1 MKRLFDSMAGRMML
15 VLVLG
20 LGLFHAAS
28 LLTYTASLNS
38 ELSAQDN
45 VRLAE
50 RLVAIRN
57 ALKAAPSIERET
69 LAHQMSGGPVD
80 AHWGQRAL
88 AVETPADSSTRAPLK
103 KLMTSLVPELTR
115 ETLRVGTSPPL
126 QDGAIDTHLTMVSV
140 GLGDGTWANVTVVN
154 SGHLHGSSTS
164 IAMATTLMAI
174 GVMVATWLLVRWS
187 TRPLRALADAAQQ
200 FSGSALSPPL
210 SDTGPHEVREAA
222 TAFNGMQRRI
232 RSLIQDRALSLAAI
246 SHDLKTPLTRL
257 RFRVD
262 DLSDQELKQSIA
274 DDIDEMEE
282 MINGTIAFLRGEA
295 SPEDSRPLELRA
307 ILENICFD
315 HADRGYEVSL
325 SGSGKGILH
334 GQSSELKR
342 AFSNLIQNA
351 LKYGDVARVSITDA
365 PGRVEVVI
373 EDDGPGIP
381 SEQLIAVFTPFYR
394 VDQSRGRETG
404 GVGLGLT
411 VADRVVTAHEGT
423 IKLTNTTP
431 RGLRVVVTLPLAPT
445 LQAVRSS

>member
-1 MKRLFDSMAGRMML
+1 ML

-20 LGLFHAAS
+20 LGFFHAAS
-28 LLTYTASLNS
+28 LLTYTATLNS

-88 AVETPADSSTRAPLK
+88 AVETPADSSAKAPLK

-115 ETLRVGTSPPL
+115 ERLLVGTSPPL
-126 QDGAIDTHLTMVSV
+126 PNGAIDPHLTMVSV
-140 GLGDGTWANVTVVN
+140 GLGDGTWANVSVVN
-154 SGHLHGSSTS
+154 SGHLHGSTTS

-187 TRPLRALADAAQQ
+187 TQPLGALANAAQH
-200 FSGSALSPPL
+200 FSGSALSPSL
-210 SDTGPHEVREAA
+210 SETGPNEVREAA
-222 TAFNGMQRRI
+222 IAFNGMQRRI

-246 SHDLKTPLTRL
+246 SHDLKTPLARL
-257 RFRVD
+257 RFRIE
-262 DLSDQELKQSIA
+262 DLSDQDLKQSIA
-274 DDIDEMEE
+274 DDIGEMEE

-295 SPEDSRPLELRA
+295 SPEEPRPLQLRA

-315 HADRGYEVSL
+315 HADRGHAVSL
-325 SGSGKGILH
+325 SGSGKGVLH
-334 GQSSELKR
+334 GQSSDLKR

-351 LKYGDVARVSITDA
+351 LKYGDIARVSITDA

-411 VADRVVTAHEGT
+411 VAYRVVTAHEAT
-423 IKLTNTTP
+423 IKLTNLTP

-445 LQAVRSS
+445 VQAAHSS

>member
-1 MKRLFDSMAGRMML
+1 ML

-28 LLTYTASLNS
+28 LLTYTASLNN

-88 AVETPADSSTRAPLK
+88 AVETPADLSASAALK

-126 QDGAIDTHLTMVSV
+126 PDGAIDTHLTMVSV
-140 GLGDGTWANVTVVN
+140 GLGDGTWANVSVVN
-154 SGHLHGSSTS
+154 SDHRHGSTTS
-164 IAMATTLMAI
+164 IAIATTIEAI
-174 GVMVATWLLVRWS
+174 GVLLATWLLVRWS
-187 TRPLRALADAAQQ
+187 TRPLQRLADAAQQ
-200 FSGSALSPPL
+200 FSGSALCPPVVE
-210 SDTGPHEVREAA
+210 TGTHEVREAA
-222 TAFNGMQRRI
+222 AAFNGMQRRI

-257 RFRVD
+257 RFRID
-262 DLSDQELKQSIA
+262 DLTDERLKQSIA

-315 HADRGYEVSL
+315 HADRGHAVSL

-334 GQSSELKR
+334 GQSSDLKR
-342 AFSNLIQNA
+342 AFSNIIQNA
-351 LKYGDVARVSITDA
+351 LKYGNIARVSIADA
-365 PGRVEVVI
+365 SSRVEVVI
-373 EDDGPGIP
+373 EDEGPGIP
-381 SEQLIAVFTPFYR
+381 TEQLTAVFTPFYR

-411 VADRVVTAHEGT
+411 VAHRVVTAHEGM
-423 IKLTNTTP
+423 IKLINITP
-431 RGLRVVVTLPLAPT
+431 RGLRVVVTLPLTPRAIA
-445 LQAVRSS
+445 LH

>member
-1 MKRLFDSMAGRMML
+1 MI

-20 LGLFHAAS
+20 LGLFHSAS
-28 LLTYTASLNS
+28 LLIYTASLNS

-57 ALKAAPSIERET
+57 ALKAAPFLEREA

-80 AHWGQRAL
+80 AHWGERAL
-88 AVETPADSSTRAPLK
+88 AVDTPADPTASAPLN

-115 ETLRVGTSPPL
+115 EMLRVGTSPPL
-126 QDGAIDTHLTMVSV
+126 PDGAIDSHLTMVSV
-140 GLGDGTWANVTVVN
+140 GLGDGTWANISVVN
-154 SGHLHGSSTS
+154 SEHLHGSTTS

-187 TRPLRALADAAQQ
+187 TRPLRTLADAAQQ
-200 FSGSALSPPL
+200 FSGSASSPPV
-210 SDTGPHEVREAA
+210 SETGPQEVREAA

-232 RSLIQDRALSLAAI
+232 RSLMQDRALSLAAI

-257 RFRVD
+257 RFRID
-262 DLSDQELKQSIA
+262 DLTDEGLKLSIT
-274 DDIDEMEE
+274 DDIEEMEE

-295 SPEDSRPLELRA
+295 SPEEPKSLELRA
-307 ILENICFD
+307 VLENICFD
-315 HADRGYEVSL
+315 HSDRGHPVKL
-325 SGSGKGILH
+325 SGSGKGVLR
-334 GQSSELKR
+334 GQSSDLKR

-351 LKYGDVARVSITDA
+351 LKYGDIARVSITDA

-411 VADRVVTAHEGT
+411 VAHRVVTAHEGT
-423 IKLTNTTP
+423 IKLTNITP

-445 LQAVRSS
+445 VQAAHSS

>member
-1 MKRLFDSMAGRMML
+1 ML

-28 LLTYTASLNS
+28 LLTYTASLNN

-57 ALKAAPSIERET
+57 ALNAAPSIERET

-88 AVETPADSSTRAPLK
+88 AVETPADLSASAALK

-126 QDGAIDTHLTMVSV
+126 PDGAIDTHLTMVSV
-140 GLGDGTWANVTVVN
+140 GLGDGTWANVSVVN
-154 SGHLHGSSTS
+154 SDHRHGSTTS
-164 IAMATTLMAI
+164 IAIATTIEAI
-174 GVMVATWLLVRWS
+174 GVLLATWLLVRWS
-187 TRPLRALADAAQQ
+187 TRPLQRLADAAKQ
-200 FSGSALSPPL
+200 FSGSALCPPVVE
-210 SDTGPHEVREAA
+210 TGTHEVREAA
-222 TAFNGMQRRI
+222 AAFNGMQRRI

-257 RFRVD
+257 RFRID
-262 DLSDQELKQSIA
+262 DLTDERLKQSIA

-315 HADRGYEVSL
+315 HADRGHAVSL

-334 GQSSELKR
+334 GQSSDLKR
-342 AFSNLIQNA
+342 AFSNIIQNA
-351 LKYGDVARVSITDA
+351 LKYGNIARVSIVDA
-365 PGRVEVVI
+365 SSRVEVVI
-373 EDDGPGIP
+373 EDEGPGIP
-381 SEQLIAVFTPFYR
+381 TEQLTAVFTPFYR

-411 VADRVVTAHEGT
+411 VAHRVVTAHEGM
-423 IKLTNTTP
+423 IKLINITP
-431 RGLRVVVTLPLAPT
+431 RGLRVVVTLPLTPRAIA
-445 LQAVRSS
+445 LH

>member
-1 MKRLFDSMAGRMML
+1 MI

-20 LGLFHAAS
+20 LGLFHSAS
-28 LLTYTASLNS
+28 LLIYTASLNS

-57 ALKAAPSIERET
+57 ALKAAPFLERET

-80 AHWGQRAL
+80 AHWGERAL
-88 AVETPADSSTRAPLK
+88 AVDTPADPTASAPLK

-126 QDGAIDTHLTMVSV
+126 PDGAIDPHLTMVSV
-140 GLGDGTWANVTVVN
+140 GLGDGTWANISVVN
-154 SGHLHGSSTS
+154 SEHLHGSTTS

-187 TRPLRALADAAQQ
+187 TRPLRTLADAAQQ
-200 FSGSALSPPL
+200 FSGSALSPPV
-210 SDTGPHEVREAA
+210 SETGPQEVREAA

-257 RFRVD
+257 RFRIVD
-262 DLSDQELKQSIA
+262 LTDEGLKQSIA

-295 SPEDSRPLELRA
+295 SPEEPRPLQLRA

-315 HADRGYEVSL
+315 HADRGHAVSL
-325 SGSGKGILH
+325 SGSGKGVLH
-334 GQSSELKR
+334 GQSSDLKR
-342 AFSNLIQNA
+342 AFSNIIQNA
-351 LKYGDVARVSITDA
+351 LKYGSIARVSIADA
-365 PGRVEVVI
+365 SSRVEVVI
-373 EDDGPGIP
+373 EDEGPGIP
-381 SEQLIAVFTPFYR
+381 TEQLTAVFTPFYR
-394 VDQSRGRETG
+394 VDQSRNRGTG

-411 VADRVVTAHEGT
+411 VAHRVVTAHEGT
-423 IKLTNTTP
+423 IKLTNITP
-431 RGLRVVVTLPLAPT
+431 SGLRVVVTLPLAPT
-445 LQAVRSS
+445 VQAAHSS